1 MKLGFWV
8 APEGSD
14 AALSVVPLGGGDAS
28 GARRTSGVVS
38 FLATSSGEQLIA
50 RCPRAAALLPQ
61 LARALQNQDAA
72 APGRLFDITDYARDD
87 LELITQVL
95 GEGEVSGLAALPG
108 GVVAQIAEASVAGL
122 WRVRFMDASGRVGAD
137 YLEVGA

>member
-14 AALSVVPLGGGDAS
+14 AALSVVPLGDDDAS
-28 GARRTSGVVS
+28 GAGRASGVVS

-61 LARALQNQDAA
+61 LAQALQK
-72 APGRLFDITDYARDD
+72 PGCRSARTPVRHNRLRART
-87 LELITQVL
+87 I
-95 GEGEVSGLAALPG
+95 SN
-108 GVVAQIAEASVAGL
+108 
-122 WRVRFMDASGRVGAD
+122 
-137 YLEVGA
+137 